1 VLPRIFCRMPS
12 VHYLAIG
19 HFAKDVTPDGH
30 RLGGSVA
37 YSALTA
43 HALGYAAGIVTAGAQ
58 DVDVSALNE
67 VAVQRVPS
75 AHSTT
80 FQNQYY
86 NGARTQHLLAR
97 AEALQPNHIPLEWM
111 RAPIVH
117 LAPLAVE
124 FEPAD
129 FLLGFENAFVGL
141 TGQGMLRAW
150 DEAGRVRRAAWPNAL
165 AALPHTSATIISIE
179 DVNGDWAEA
188 ERWAK
193 ASRVLVVTEGKQGC
207 TVFVKGEGARQF
219 SAPSMN
225 EMDPTG
231 AGDIF
236 AAAFFIHLYET
247 GDVWAAARL
256 ANHLAANSITR
267 VGLAGVPTVDEVGL
281 ARMQAEQ
288 S

>member
-1 VLPRIFCRMPS
+1 MPI
-12 VHYLAIG
+12 HYLAIG
-19 HFAKDVTPDGH
+19 HFAKDITSDGH

-43 HALGYAAGIVTAGAQ
+43 HALGYAAGIVTAGAE
-58 DVDVSALNE
+58 DVDLSALNE
-67 VAVQRVPS
+67 VAVHRVPS
-75 AHSTT
+75 LHSTT
-80 FQNQYY
+80 FENQYQ
-86 NGARTQHLLAR
+86 NGARTQRLLAR
-97 AEALQPNHIPLEWM
+97 ADSLQPSHVPLGWM
-111 RAPIVH
+111 RTPLVH

-129 FLLGFENAFVGL
+129 FFSGFGNAFVGL

-150 DEAGRVRRAAWPNAL
+150 DETGRVNRAGWPNAL
-165 AALPHTSATIISIE
+165 AALPHATATIISIE

-188 ERWAK
+188 EQWAK
-193 ASRVLVVTEGKQGC
+193 ASRVLVVTEGAHGC
-207 TVFVKGEGARQF
+207 TVFVKGKGARQF
-219 SAPSMN
+219 SAPNVN
-225 EMDPTG
+225 EVDPTG

-247 GDVWAAARL
+247 SDVWGAARL

-281 ARMQAEQ
+281 ARMRAEQ